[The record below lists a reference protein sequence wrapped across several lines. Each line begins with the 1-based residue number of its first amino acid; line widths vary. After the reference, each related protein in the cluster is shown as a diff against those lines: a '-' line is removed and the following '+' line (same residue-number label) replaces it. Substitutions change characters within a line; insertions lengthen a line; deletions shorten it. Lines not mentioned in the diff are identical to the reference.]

1 MKQVRLGTRGVW
13 GPRSQVKKR
22 KSISRRREWLVN
34 WVTDMKNEGRP
45 SGMARSMPLAASVR
59 AAPRVGWGQ
68 KPDWVG
74 FKQKE
79 REDTE
84 LAGRQLCCLCW
95 QEGFCYKEEEKSGVR
110 SRGHYGIKAVLLLF
124 IIIITYLYTDEI
136 IL

>member
-1 MKQVRLGTRGVW
+1 MGTRGVW

-74 FKQKE
+74 SSRK
-79 REDTE
+79 REKIQSWQVDSF
-84 LAGRQLCCLCW
+84 AVFVGRS
-95 QEGFCYKEEEKSGVR
+95 GFA
-110 SRGHYGIKAVLLLF
+110 IKRRRKV
-124 IIIITYLYTDEI
+124 E
-136 IL
+136 